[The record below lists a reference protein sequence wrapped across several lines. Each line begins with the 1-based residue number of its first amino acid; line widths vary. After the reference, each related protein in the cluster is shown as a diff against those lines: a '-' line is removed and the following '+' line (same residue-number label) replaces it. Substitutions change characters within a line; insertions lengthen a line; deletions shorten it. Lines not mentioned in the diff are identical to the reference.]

1 MRVASTIVYAL
12 RHILRKSARLSGETA
27 ASACDTAEL
36 TRLSDG
42 TATMAG
48 PPLARH
54 ESQTSAAPGQSTS
67 ADRAWCWPP
76 LAQCCP
82 GPSLLW
88 LSCSSTG
95 LQCPV
100 SQTWSHSY
108 LEQKNVLCVYWSAS
122 RHRGSY
128 CQTLLEHRVKSVN
141 IFSSLVSGS
150 LNFKLK
156 VDSTAV
162 SIFVVILVELTNT
175 HSILIQKQIQITTE
189 WEASRLV

>member
-1 MRVASTIVYAL
+1 MN
-12 RHILRKSARLSGETA
+12 SARLRWGLLAYWYPPCGIFYERARVYHVRQRRQPVRQRSWRGCLTA
-27 ASACDTAEL
+27 RRPWQGHHWQGTRARPQQPQDRAPVL
-36 TRLSDG
+36 T
-42 TATMAG
+42 G
-48 PPLARH
+48 P
-54 ESQTSAAPGQSTS
+54 S
-67 ADRAWCWPP
+67 ADHQW

-100 SQTWSHSY
+100 CQTWSHSY
-108 LEQKNVLCVYWSAS
+108 LEQKTAYWGAS

-162 SIFVVILVELTNT
+162 
-175 HSILIQKQIQITTE
+175 
-189 WEASRLV
+189 